1 MSHTHEAAQG
11 GHRDPRIVEEHHIAG
26 PHGEDEIEAIDDR
39 GRRWHQVRPQPRR
52 RTDLMG
58 FNSTWWMAVGWV
70 LLILVLLFPFPW
82 WW

>member
-1 MSHTHEAAQG
+1 MSDKQGATQG
-11 GHRDPRIVEEHHIAG
+11 GPGDARIIEEHHVTG
-26 PHGEDEIEAIDDR
+26 PHGEEEIEGTDDR
-39 GRRWHQVRPQPRR
+39 GRRWYHLRPEPPR
-52 RTDLMG
+52 RTDFMG